1 MPKRSEFVD
10 YIQEVLGSARPVS
23 ARAMFGGFGLY
34 REGLMCALVADD
46 TLYLKTD
53 HHNRGDF
60 EAADSEPFVFEP
72 KDRDPITMSYWRLP
86 ESALEDADELAQW
99 MDSAFEAAMRSDLAK
114 PPGKRKL
121 SAKGRDFLDG
131 LAERPAGVAHPDEF

>member
-10 YIQEVLGSARPVS
+10 YIQEMLGSDRPVM
-23 ARAMFGGFGLY
+23 ARAMFGGFGIY

-53 HHNRGDF
+53 DDNRTDF
-60 EAADSEPFVFEP
+60 EQAGSEAFIFTA
-72 KDRDPITMSYWRLP
+72 KDGKQTAMSYWQLP

-114 PPGKRKL
+114 PPAKRKHKPL
-121 SAKGRDFLDG
+121 G
-131 LAERPAGVAHPDEF
+131 